1 MAPNI
6 EQTINFPY
14 EYLTKEHLV
23 IDLIYNPE
31 KTKFLEHS
39 ENHGAMILNG
49 SSMLR
54 EQAIQSWKIWTT

>member
-1 MAPNI
+1 
-6 EQTINFPY
+6 
-14 EYLTKEHLV
+14 LV
-23 IDLIYNPE
+23 IDLIYNPA
-31 KTKFLEHS
+31 KTKFLEYS